1 MPGLCALL
9 LRTACLL
16 LTLTTCLTP
25 ATFAAAQD
33 YPTRPVRIL
42 VPFPPGGFNDIVGR
56 IIAAQLT
63 ERLGKQF
70 IVENRPGA
78 GGIIAG
84 EMLANAPKDGHT
96 LMIVSLAITVNP
108 HFYKMPYDPVTHFA
122 PIAILAAAPA
132 VLSINNQVKFSSVK
146 ELIAEAKAKPGAL
159 RYASSGTGTF
169 MHVGPELFKL
179 MAGVDIVHVPF
190 RGAGPAL
197 IDVMGGD
204 TQMSFAS
211 VPSTITHVRS
221 GKLRAIGVG
230 GKTRSFAL
238 PDVPTID
245 EAGVPGYECGNWIGL
260 VAPAGTPEPIVA
272 RLHKELTAAQDSA
285 ELKKSFA
292 NEGADVMRKTPAEFG
307 AYIATELGKW
317 GRVVK
322 EAGIKPE

>member
-1 MPGLCALL
+1 MTRMRALL
-9 LRTACLL
+9 LVIAGALIAL
-16 LTLTTCLTP
+16 
-25 ATFAAAQD
+25 AGAASAQD

-56 IIAAQLT
+56 IIAAQLS

-108 HFYKMPYDPVTHFA
+108 HFYSMPYSPVTHFA
-122 PIAILAAAPA
+122 PIAILAAAPT
-132 VLSINNQVKFSSVK
+132 VLSINNQVKFSTVK
-146 ELIAEAKAKPGAL
+146 ELVAEAKAKPGEL
-159 RYASSGTGTF
+159 RYASSGMGTF
-169 MHVGPELFKL
+169 MHVAPEFFKL
-179 MAGVDIVHVPF
+179 MAGVDILHVPF

-245 EAGVPGYECGNWIGL
+245 EAGVPGYEAGNWIGL
-260 VAPAGTPEPIVA
+260 VAPAGTPEPIIA
-272 RLHKELTAAQDSA
+272 RLHKELSAAQDSP

-292 NEGADVMRKTPAEFG
+292 NEGADVVRMSSAQFG
-307 AYIATELGKW
+307 TYIASELEKW

-322 EAGIKPE
+322 EAGIKPQ